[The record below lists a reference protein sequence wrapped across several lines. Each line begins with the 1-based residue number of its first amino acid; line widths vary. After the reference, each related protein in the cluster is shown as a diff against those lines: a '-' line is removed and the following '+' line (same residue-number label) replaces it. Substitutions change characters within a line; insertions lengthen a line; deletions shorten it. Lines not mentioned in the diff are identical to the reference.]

1 MVFRVARHTNN
12 LEALSEFYT
21 KVLNLQVLGEFKDH
35 DHYDGIF
42 IGLEAENWHL
52 EYTKSNEI
60 ADHKFDEDDLFVFY
74 PETEMDKILANIE
87 KYGINKHI
95 PKNPY

>member
-52 EYTKSNEI
+52 EFTKPNEI
-60 ADHKFDEDDLFVFY
+60 ADHKFDEDD
-74 PETEMDKILANIE
+74 
-87 KYGINKHI
+87 
-95 PKNPY
+95 